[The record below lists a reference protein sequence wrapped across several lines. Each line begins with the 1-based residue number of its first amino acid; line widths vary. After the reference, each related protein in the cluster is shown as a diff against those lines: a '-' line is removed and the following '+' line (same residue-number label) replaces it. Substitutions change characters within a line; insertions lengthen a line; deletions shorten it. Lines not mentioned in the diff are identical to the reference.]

1 MTGCQDEGKYLV
13 TAENSAGSA
22 EQLVQVTVIRP
33 VPPER
38 KWSSWTESVGS
49 WIVGG
54 WHYGF
59 TQSPGMC

>member
-38 KWSSWTESVGS
+38 KWSSWTG
-49 WIVGG
+49 GG